1 MILILGS
8 EGQLAQSF
16 QNLLKSENANYR
28 PFQVLGRKEIDF
40 LKPEETLKKIA
51 EYKPRW
57 IINTAAYTLVDKAES
72 EKELCY
78 QINALT
84 PIRIAQWC
92 KEENVNFVHYST
104 DYVFNGSGEKAWLE
118 TNHTDP
124 INYYGQTKR
133 ASEEGIIQTECP
145 HLIFRISWVYHS
157 VGSNFVKTMLRLGSE
172 REELKI
178 VNDQIGYP
186 SYAPDIARASYEC
199 ISKIEKSNE
208 VPFDLLH
215 LSSGHHTS
223 WFQFAETIFAK
234 AKALGLPIK
243 VKKLIPINTSEYP
256 TPAKRP
262 LNSRLDS
269 SKIQNLYGIHLPHW
283 QESLDTCLKAL

>member
-8 EGQLAQSF
+8 EGQLAQAF
-16 QNLLKSENANYR
+16 QSLLKSKTGNNR

-40 LKPEETLKKIA
+40 LKPEETIKKIA
-51 EYKPRW
+51 EYQPRW
-57 IINTAAYTLVDKAES
+57 IINTAAYTLVDKAET
-72 EKELCY
+72 EKEICY
-78 QINALT
+78 QVNALT

-92 KEENVNFVHYST
+92 KEENVNLVHYST
-104 DYVFNGSGEKAWLE
+104 DYVFNGSGEKPWFE
-118 TNHTDP
+118 TDDTDP

-157 VGSNFVKTMLRLGSE
+157 VGNNFVKTMLRLGSE

-178 VNDQIGYP
+178 VSDQIGYP
-186 SYAPDIARASYEC
+186 SFAPDIAQASFDC
-199 ISKIEKSNE
+199 ITKIENSNTTPSE
-208 VPFDLLH
+208 LLH
-215 LSSGHHTS
+215 LSSQYHTS

-234 AKALGLPIK
+234 AKARGRPLKIK
-243 VKKLIPINTSEYP
+243 NLIPITSAEYP

-269 SKIQNLYGIHLPHW
+269 GKIQNLYGVTLPNW
-283 QESLDTCLKAL
+283 QDSLDTCLNAL